1 MKYLFDYLSVSTI
14 EPKATLTNVNTSL
27 QFELVV
33 TKLTKENMTSDK
45 LTLTPQ

>member
-14 EPKATLTNVNTSL
+14 EPKATLTNTSL